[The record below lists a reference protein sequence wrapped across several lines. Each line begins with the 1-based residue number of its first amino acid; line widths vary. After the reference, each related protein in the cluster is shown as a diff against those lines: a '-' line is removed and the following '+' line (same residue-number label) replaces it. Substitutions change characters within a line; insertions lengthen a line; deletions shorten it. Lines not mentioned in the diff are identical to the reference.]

1 MTISATMVEDGL
13 PAPTALL
20 DAGDRACGELILLL
34 KQTVQGLRAGEVLK
48 LICRDPG
55 AREDLP
61 AWCRITGH
69 RLLWEDGTVFLIERK
84 EG

>member
-1 MTISATMVEDGL
+1 MVGARPE
-13 PAPTALL
+13 PAAVLEG
-20 DAGDRACGELILLL
+20 GDRSCGELILAL
-34 KQTVQGLRAGEVLK
+34 KRAVDRLRGGQVLK

-55 AREDLP
+55 AKEDLP

-69 RLLWEDGTVFLIERK
+69 RLLWGDGSTFYIQRK

>member
-1 MTISATMVEDGL
+1 
-13 PAPTALL
+13 
-20 DAGDRACGELILLL
+20 
-34 KQTVQGLRAGEVLK
+34 VQGLRAGEVLK
-48 LICRDPG
+48 LLCRDPG

>member
-1 MTISATMVEDGL
+1 MVDIE
-13 PAPTALL
+13 PEPHAVL
-20 DAGDRACGELILLL
+20 DAGERNCGELILAL
-34 KQTVQGLRAGEVLK
+34 KRAVERLRGGEILK

-69 RLLWEDGTVFLIERK
+69 RLLWGDGSTFYIQRK
-84 EG
+84 EA